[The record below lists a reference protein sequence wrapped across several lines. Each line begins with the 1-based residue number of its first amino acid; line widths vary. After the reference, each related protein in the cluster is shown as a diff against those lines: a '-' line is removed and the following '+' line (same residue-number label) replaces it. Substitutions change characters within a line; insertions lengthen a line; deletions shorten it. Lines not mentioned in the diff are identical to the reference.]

1 MIFDKLVNDV
11 VEELK
16 IKPEIE
22 LLHKNSMGVDT
33 AYIARIKF
41 FKDQSNEFTDEYDVT
56 KYIDKIM
63 HYLQLVETE
72 AVFAGNNKSVQE
84 IYLQVKPKI
93 KKIGIELNSLAGVW
107 LIYSCLHIIYSLN
120 TNYYELVDECWKKIG
135 IWK

>member
-1 MIFDKLVNDV
+1 
-11 VEELK
+11 
-16 IKPEIE
+16 
-22 LLHKNSMGVDT
+22 
-33 AYIARIKF
+33 
-41 FKDQSNEFTDEYDVT
+41 
-56 KYIDKIM
+56 M